1 MWMTLLARFWKPLAG
16 ALLILA
22 ALWWIYHHG
31 FSAGYAKSEASW
43 KPRFE
48 AAERERDAAN
58 AKADAREQLARQ
70 LSRESDER
78 YARLISDN
86 NTRALDTQRDITR
99 LVRFITARASGRT
112 MPETSGSAGSPDA
125 ATSGDPRID
134 GAAASIGD
142 TGRRCEADAIQL
154 AELQRYVTEQLAV
167 MR

>member
-1 MWMTLLARFWKPLAG
+1 MWLTLLARFWKPLAG
-16 ALLILA
+16 ALVIIA
-22 ALWWIYHHG
+22 ALWWVHHHG
-31 FSAGYAKSEASW
+31 FSAGYAKSEANW

-58 AKADAREQLARQ
+58 AKADAKEQLARQ

-78 YARLISDN
+78 YARLIADN
-86 NTRALDTQRDITR
+86 NARALDTQRDITR
-99 LVRFITARASGRT
+99 IVRLIAARASGGAV
-112 MPETSGSAGSPDA
+112 PEASGSASRPDA